1 MLSEIHSFW
10 GSVVNLWCSSSFP
23 IVFSDTCF
31 SGKVQ
36 EFSKSW
42 NFVTNFHVQLSEL
55 VLRSGDAVWIAIN
68 RLQVVE
74 HSLGVSIWIN
84 RITLH
89 TRSNVLAC
97 FTLAAAGDVHHLE
110 LGSVKVVCIGSQFLA
125 HQQQPVFETGLFAI
139 REYREIRDLG

>member
-1 MLSEIHSFW
+1 MEL
-10 GSVVNLWCSSSFP
+10 
-23 IVFSDTCF
+23 
-31 SGKVQ
+31 
-36 EFSKSW
+36 
-42 NFVTNFHVQLSEL
+42 VTNFHVQLSEL

-84 RITLH
+84 SITLH
-89 TRSNVLAC
+89 TRSDVLAC

-125 HQQQPVFETGLFAI
+125 HQQQPVFETGLLAI